1 MYGLIRGRI
10 QYCQGNCSKCMCQ
23 NGQGELPRAM
33 GSTRMRARTES
44 SGRRGPAQ
52 PHLGQAR
59 QKAVRGQDH
68 RSGFADLEENRAM
81 VLLIPALGAIRGWS
95 LPNRVSPPGVM
106 PIGGRPQPSQC
117 VTLV

>member
-1 MYGLIRGRI
+1 
-10 QYCQGNCSKCMCQ
+10 MCQ

-33 GSTRMRARTES
+33 GSTRMCARTEF
-44 SGRRGPAQ
+44 SGRRGPAE

-68 RSGFADLEENRAM
+68 RSGFADLEENRAL

-106 PIGGRPQPSQC
+106 PIGRRPQPPQC